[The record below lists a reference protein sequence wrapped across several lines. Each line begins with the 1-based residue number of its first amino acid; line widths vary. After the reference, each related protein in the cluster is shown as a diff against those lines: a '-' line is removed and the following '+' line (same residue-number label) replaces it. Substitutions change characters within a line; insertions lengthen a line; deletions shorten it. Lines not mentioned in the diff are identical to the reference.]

1 MRLAQVE
8 FVAGRA
14 VVHANRGHGLGAVT
28 VKIAGKH
35 DTCCLSHDTSV
46 QRHTSD
52 RLLARMQ
59 AQVPVGV
66 QRGRRRRHRHVTAVE
81 WLTCVAGAIS
91 PGLSA
96 LGTVGVM
103 AQNDREMTRLFHDA
117 TKHTVESVRGGGHFL
132 DVANMPLPLKYYPD
146 LEPIPLPVDL
156 PERDGPAVEVLS
168 GRVDAAPGP
177 WGLPALARALFF
189 SAGVTRRARLVGGRP
204 IFLRAAASAG
214 GLYPIEVYVV
224 CGDLPGLPAGVYHF
238 NPVEFALR
246 RLRTGDHRP
255 FLARAAADGAIE
267 GAPTTLV
274 LTGIPWRT
282 TWKYGERGYR
292 HLFWDSGAVVANMLA
307 IAEAA
312 GVTSRVLT
320 GFVDDDVSHL
330 LGIGSPEEYPLV
342 IVPLAGGPRGRRPAV
357 ADRPPAIDH
366 RVHPL
371 SAFPQHHTGLAA
383 VHRAGV
389 LTDSDEVTGWRTA
402 AAEVGT
408 VVTGEVP
415 VSPGGRGT
423 LEDVIVRRG
432 STRRYAREPVGED
445 VLRWELAVAAR
456 PVPADFAG
464 PGRTLLEHFVAVH
477 AVEGVAPGI
486 YRWVRG
492 NLEQIER
499 GTFHHQAA
507 HLCLDQPLGGDC
519 AFDAFHC
526 AALGMVIERSG
537 ARGYRSGLLEA
548 GTAMGRLQL
557 AAYAHADGASGITFY
572 DDEVSAFLQ
581 TEASPML
588 VTTVGVPDYR
598 PRPGKRP
605 ADMDRLRVQLT

>member
-1 MRLAQVE
+1 
-8 FVAGRA
+8 
-14 VVHANRGHGLGAVT
+14 
-28 VKIAGKH
+28 
-35 DTCCLSHDTSV
+35 
-46 QRHTSD
+46 
-52 RLLARMQ
+52 
-59 AQVPVGV
+59 
-66 QRGRRRRHRHVTAVE
+66 
-81 WLTCVAGAIS
+81 
-91 PGLSA
+91 
-96 LGTVGVM
+96 M
-103 AQNDREMTRLFHDA
+103 AQNDGEMTRLFHDA
-117 TKHTVESVRGGGHFL
+117 TKHSVESVRGGGHFL
-132 DVANMPLPLKYYPD
+132 DFANMPLPLKYYPD

-156 PERDGPAVEVLS
+156 PERDAPAVEVLS

-177 WGLPALARALFF
+177 WGLAALARVLFF

-246 RLRTGDHRP
+246 RLRDGDHRR

-274 LTGIPWRT
+274 LSGIPWRT

-292 HLFWDSGAVVANMLA
+292 HLFWDSGAVLANCLA
-307 IAEAA
+307 VTEAA
-312 GVTSRVLT
+312 GITSRVLT

-342 IVPLAGGPRGRRPAV
+342 IVPLAGGPDGGRPAAV

-371 SAFPQHHTGLAA
+371 SASPQHHTGLAA

-389 LTDSDEVTGWRTA
+389 LTDTDEVTGWRTA
-402 AAEVGT
+402 AAELGT
-408 VVTGEVP
+408 PATGEVP
-415 VSPGGRGT
+415 LSPAGRGT

-432 STRRYAREPVGED
+432 STRRYARDPVGED
-445 VLRWELAVAAR
+445 VLRWGLAVAAR
-456 PVPADFAG
+456 PLPTDFAG
-464 PGRTLLEHFVAVH
+464 AGRTLLEHFVAVH

-486 YRWVRG
+486 YRWVPG

-499 GTFHHQAA
+499 GTFRPQAA

-526 AALGMVIERSG
+526 ATLGVVIAPSG
-537 ARGYRSGLLEA
+537 ARGYRSALLEA

-557 AAYAHADGASGITFY
+557 AAYALAQGASGITFY
-572 DDEVSAFLQ
+572 DDEVSAFLGTQ
-581 TEASPML
+581 ASPML

-605 ADMDRLRVQLT
+605 AEMPRLRVQLT

>member
-1 MRLAQVE
+1 
-8 FVAGRA
+8 
-14 VVHANRGHGLGAVT
+14 
-28 VKIAGKH
+28 
-35 DTCCLSHDTSV
+35 
-46 QRHTSD
+46 
-52 RLLARMQ
+52 
-59 AQVPVGV
+59 
-66 QRGRRRRHRHVTAVE
+66 VTAAE
-81 WLTCVAGAIS
+81 RLTWVAGAIS
-91 PGLSA
+91 PGLAA

-103 AQNDREMTRLFHDA
+103 AQNGREITRRFHDT
-117 TKHTVESVRGGGHFL
+117 TKHTIESVRASGHFL
-132 DVANMPLPLKYYPD
+132 DFANMPIPLKYYPD

-156 PERDGPAVEVLS
+156 PERDAPAVEVLS
-168 GRVDAAPGP
+168 GRVDAAPGS
-177 WGLPALARALFF
+177 WGLPELARVLFF

-224 CGDLPGLPAGVYHF
+224 CGELPDLPAGVYHF

-246 RLRTGDHRP
+246 RLRDGDHRR

-292 HLFWDSGAVVANMLA
+292 HLFWDSGAVLANCLA
-307 IAEAA
+307 VTEAA
-312 GVTSRVLT
+312 GITSRVLT

-330 LGIGSPEEYPLV
+330 LAIGSPEEYPLV
-342 IVPLAGGPRGRRPAV
+342 IVPLAGGPGARPA
-357 ADRPPAIDH
+357 AAPDRPPAIDH

-371 SAFPQHHTGLAA
+371 SASPQHHTGIAA

-389 LTDSDEVTGWRTA
+389 LTHTDEVTGWRTA
-402 AAEVGT
+402 AAQLGAVAT
-408 VVTGEVP
+408 REVP
-415 VSPGGRGT
+415 VSPGGHGT

-432 STRRYAREPVGED
+432 STRRYARDPVGED

-456 PVPADFAG
+456 PVPTDFAG
-464 PGRTLLEHFVAVH
+464 QGRTLLEHFLAVH

-486 YRWVRG
+486 YRWVQG
-492 NLEQIER
+492 NPEQIER
-499 GTFHHQAA
+499 GTFRHQAA

-526 AALGMVIERSG
+526 AALGVVIERSG
-537 ARGYRSGLLEA
+537 ARGYRSALLEA

-557 AAYAHADGASGITFY
+557 AAYALGDGASGITFY
-572 DDEVSAFLQ
+572 DDEVSAFLRTQ
-581 TEASPML
+581 ASPML

-598 PRPGKRP
+598 PRPGRRP
-605 ADMDRLRVQLT
+605 AEMQRLRVQLTGTGHRSNPSPSPAGLEPSADTSVPPSSS

>member
-1 MRLAQVE
+1 L
-8 FVAGRA
+8 
-14 VVHANRGHGLGAVT
+14 
-28 VKIAGKH
+28 
-35 DTCCLSHDTSV
+35 
-46 QRHTSD
+46 
-52 RLLARMQ
+52 
-59 AQVPVGV
+59 
-66 QRGRRRRHRHVTAVE
+66 
-81 WLTCVAGAIS
+81 AGAAVRVC
-91 PGLSA
+91 PT

-103 AQNDREMTRLFHDA
+103 TQNDREITRMFHDA
-117 TKHTVESVRGGGHFL
+117 TKHTVERVRASGHFL
-132 DVANMPLPLKYYPD
+132 DFGNMPIPLKHYLD
-146 LEPIPLPVDL
+146 LEPIPLPVAL
-156 PERDGPAVEVLS
+156 PERNVPAVDVLS

-177 WGLPALARALFF
+177 WGLPELARVLFF

-204 IFLRAAASAG
+204 FFLRAAASAG
-214 GLYPIEVYVV
+214 ALYPIEVYVV
-224 CGDLPGLPAGVYHF
+224 CGDLPGVPAGAYHF

-246 RLRTGDHRP
+246 RLRDGDHRR

-274 LTGIPWRT
+274 LSGIPWRT

-292 HLFWDSGAVVANMLA
+292 HLFWDSGAVLANALA
-307 IAEAA
+307 VTEAA
-312 GVTSRVLT
+312 GITLRVLT

-330 LGIGSPEEYPLV
+330 LGLGSPEEYPLV
-342 IVPLAGGPRGRRPAV
+342 IVPLAGGPRARPPAA

-371 SAFPQHHTGLAA
+371 SASPQHHTGLAA

-389 LTDSDEVTGWRTA
+389 LTDADEVTGWRTA
-402 AAEVGT
+402 AAAQLGT
-408 VVTGEVP
+408 RATREVP
-415 VSPGGRGT
+415 LSPGGHGT

-432 STRRYAREPVGED
+432 STRRYAHRTVGED
-445 VLRWELAVAAR
+445 VLRWGLAVAAR

-464 PGRTLLEHFVAVH
+464 QGRTLLEHFLAVH
-477 AVEGVAPGI
+477 AVDGVAPGI
-486 YRWVRG
+486 YRWVHA

-499 GTFHHQAA
+499 GTFRPQAA

-526 AALGMVIERSG
+526 VALGVVIERSG
-537 ARGYRSGLLEA
+537 ARGYRSALLEA

-557 AAYAHADGASGITFY
+557 AAYALADGASGITFY
-572 DDEVSAFLQ
+572 DDEVSAFLR

-588 VTTVGVPDYR
+588 VTTVGVPGYR

-605 ADMDRLRVQLT
+605 AEMERLRVQLT